1 MENGAS
7 YVAMVLVQLAYG
19 GSNIL
24 MKIALENGLDRLVF
38 IVYCHLIAVLLLGP
52 LAFVLESRKQR
63 PSLSVKVMAKIFV
76 LSSLGTTIHLNV
88 YYAGLAYTSATV
100 ASALSNVI
108 PCISFLF
115 AVMLRME
122 KLSIKNA
129 SGRAKI
135 FGALICVGGSLT
147 FTFWKKGYLIRSLL
161 TKPLI
166 SLHDTSQASDVLR
179 HGKENWIKGSLLIL
193 TSHTAWSAWL
203 ILQAVVYKAY
213 PAPLSLTTLIC
224 VFASL
229 QSSVLSLFFARDRSL
244 WKLEWNVQL
253 WTIIYAVC
261 SSSEYNFTSP
271 HIIHSKFNLSCASLI
286 YLFLSTTF
294 AILFK
299 FCSFNFHHPIKS
311 IHLAHFLPQG
321 VVSSSLVYYLQTW
334 CISHKGPVFVAM
346 FSPLQLVI
354 VGIFSAVAFEEQ
366 FHLGSLIGA
375 CIIVLGLY
383 CVLWGKRKES
393 LDNAQL
399 ENQKA
404 VADCN
409 AQEISMTTVK

>member
-1 MENGAS
+1 MDDGAS

-24 MKIALENGLDRLVF
+24 MKIALEKGLNQLVF
-38 IVYCHLIAVLLLGP
+38 IVYRHLIAVLLLGP
-52 LAFVLESRKQR
+52 LAYVLERKQR

-88 YYAGLAYTSATV
+88 YYAGLAYSSATV

-129 SGRAKI
+129 SGQAKI
-135 FGALICVGGSLT
+135 FGALICVSGSLT

-161 TKPLI
+161 KKPLI
-166 SLHDTSQASDVLR
+166 SLHDTSQASDFLR

-193 TSHTAWSAWL
+193 TSHIAWSAWL

-224 VFASL
+224 LFASL
-229 QSSVLSLFFARDRSL
+229 QSSVLSLFFAIDQSL

-253 WTIIYAVC
+253 WTIIYA
-261 SSSEYNFTSP
+261 
-271 HIIHSKFNLSCASLI
+271 
-286 YLFLSTTF
+286 
-294 AILFK
+294 
-299 FCSFNFHHPIKS
+299 
-311 IHLAHFLPQG
+311 G

-399 ENQKA
+399 ENQKG

>member
-24 MKIALENGLDRLVF
+24 MKIALEKGLNQLVF
-38 IVYCHLIAVLLLGP
+38 IVYRHLIAVLLLGP
-52 LAFVLESRKQR
+52 LAYVLERKQR

-108 PCISFLF
+108 PCLTFLV
-115 AVMLRME
+115 AVMLGME

-135 FGALICVGGSLT
+135 IGSIICLGGSLT
-147 FTFWKKGYLIRSLL
+147 FTFWKGGYLIRSLL
-161 TKPLI
+161 KRPLI
-166 SLHDTSQASDVLR
+166 SLQDTSKASDVLK

-193 TSHTAWSAWL
+193 TSHIAWSAWL
-203 ILQAVVYKAY
+203 ILQAVIYKAY
-213 PAPLSLTTLIC
+213 PARLSLTTLIC
-224 VFASL
+224 FFASL
-229 QSSVLSLFFARDRSL
+229 QSSVLSLFFARNRSL
-244 WKLEWNVQL
+244 WKLGVNVQL
-253 WTIIYAVC
+253 WTIIYC
-261 SSSEYNFTSP
+261 
-271 HIIHSKFNLSCASLI
+271 
-286 YLFLSTTF
+286 
-294 AILFK
+294 
-299 FCSFNFHHPIKS
+299 
-311 IHLAHFLPQG
+311 G
-321 VVSSSLVYYLQTW
+321 VVISSLVYYLQTW
-334 CISHKGPVFVAM
+334 CISKKGPVFAAM
-346 FSPLQLVI
+346 FSPLLLVI
-354 VGIFSAVAFEEQ
+354 VGIFSAVVFKEQ

-393 LDNAQL
+393 LYNAQL
-399 ENQKA
+399 ENQKG

-409 AQEISMTTVK
+409 TQEISVTTIK